1 MSDSDTTR
9 DSLPSINAAMSD
21 LSVNSQTTPTNNKP
35 GPGTDAKSKAKK
47 GSSN

>member
-21 LSVNSQTTPTNNKP
+21 LSVNSQTAPTNNKP
-35 GPGTDAKSKAKK
+35 ATGTDGKSKAKK
-47 GSSN
+47 GS